1 METGISSYPGTELF
15 IKRITEIISFSDTSG
30 MITLSTLLFTYNR
43 GLMLEC
49 LLFTPYSG
57 LL

>member
-1 METGISSYPGTELF
+1 METGISSYPGAELF
-15 IKRITEIISFSDTSG
+15 IERITEIISFSDTSG

-49 LLFTPYSG
+49 LLLTPYSSP
-57 LL
+57 L